1 MYRNRLI
8 PCLLLHGEG
17 LVKTIRFKKPN
28 YLGDPINA
36 IRLFNDK
43 EVDELMFLDID
54 ASRENREPNYSMI
67 SKITDQCFMPLCYGG
82 GISSVEAIERILK
95 MGVEKIAI
103 CKAAYE
109 KPEMVKQAVEMFGS
123 STIVGVMDI
132 DVDRRGNRVVKILNG
147 KKTVSENIVE
157 YAKYLE
163 SLGVGE
169 ILINDIYHDGM
180 MDGYDT
186 DVITSVAKNVQVP
199 VIACG
204 GAGIISDCDKAT
216 EAGASAA
223 AAGSLFVYYGRL
235 RAVLINYPEE

>member
-54 ASRENREPNYSMI
+54 ASRENREPNYNII

-82 GISSVEAIERILK
+82 GISSVESIEKILK

-109 KPEMVKQAVEMFGS
+109 NPNMVKQAVEMFGS

-132 DVDRRGNRVVKILNG
+132 DLDRRGDRVVKILNG
-147 KKTVSENIVE
+147 KKVVSKDVVE

-169 ILINDIYHDGM
+169 ILVNDIYNDGLM
-180 MDGYDT
+180 QGYDVDT
-186 DVITSVAKNVQVP
+186 ISTIAQNVQVP

-204 GAGIISDCDKAT
+204 GAGNINDCNNVT
-216 EAGASAA
+216 TSGASAA
-223 AAGSLFVYYGRL
+223 AAGSIFVYYGRL
-235 RAVLINYPEE
+235 HAVLINYPEG